1 MIKWETDEI
10 QIIYFEDIKGEVK
23 ILVKVIAIAN
33 QKGGVGKTTT
43 TVNLAACLAQKGRKV
58 LLIDSDPQGN
68 STSGL
73 GFDKRD
79 IKKCIYDTLIDD
91 VPMKELIIHSSYDNL
106 DVLPATIQLAG
117 AEIELVSLMNREGR
131 LKSSLE
137 RVKHDYDYVLIDT
150 PPTLGFLTLNA
161 LVASDMVLIPI
172 QTQFFA
178 LMGLSMILD
187 LLELIKTDLGYDI
200 KKRYLLTIFDPRTKM
215 AKEIVAQVK
224 ESLGEDVF
232 KTVIPNNIRL
242 AEAPSYGLPISIH
255 APDSPGAL
263 AYSNLAK
270 EVMAL

>member
-1 MIKWETDEI
+1 M
-10 QIIYFEDIKGEVK
+10 QI
-23 ILVKVIAIAN
+23 IAIAN
-33 QKGGVGKTTT
+33 QKGGCGKTTT
-43 TVNLAACLAQKGRKV
+43 TVNLAAYLALNGKRT
-58 LLIDSDPQGN
+58 LLVDLDPQGS
-68 STSGL
+68 STRHLGLNELDKTMYDVLMRGLDIRALIKNTMVSGL
-73 GFDKRD
+73 D
-79 IKKCIYDTLIDD
+79 IAPTNNFLGKA
-91 VPMKELIIHSSYDNL
+91 ELELASKLTARES
-106 DVLPATIQLAG
+106 VLRPKL
-117 AEIELVSLMNREGR
+117 R
-131 LKSSLE
+131 SLE
-137 RVKHDYDYVLIDT
+137 GYDYVLIDT

>member
-1 MIKWETDEI
+1 M
-10 QIIYFEDIKGEVK
+10 QI
-23 ILVKVIAIAN
+23 IAIAN
-33 QKGGVGKTTT
+33 QKGGCGKTTT
-43 TVNLAACLAQKGRKV
+43 AVNLAAYLALNGKKT
-58 LLIDSDPQGN
+58 LLVDLDPQGS
-68 STSGL
+68 STRHLGL
-73 GFDKRD
+73 NELDKTM
-79 IKKCIYDTLIDD
+79 Y
-91 VPMKELIIHSSYDNL
+91 
-106 DVLPATIQLAG
+106 DVLMRGLDIRALIKNTMVSDLDIAPTNNFLGKAELELASKLT
-117 AEIELVSLMNREGR
+117 ARESVLR
-131 LKSSLE
+131 PKLRSLE
-137 RVKHDYDYVLIDT
+137 GYDYVLIDT

>member
-1 MIKWETDEI
+1 M
-10 QIIYFEDIKGEVK
+10 QI
-23 ILVKVIAIAN
+23 IAIAN
-33 QKGGVGKTTT
+33 QKGGCGKTTT
-43 TVNLAACLAQKGRKV
+43 TVNLAAYLALNGKKT
-58 LLIDSDPQGN
+58 LLVDLDPQGS
-68 STSGL
+68 STRHLGL
-73 GFDKRD
+73 NELDKTM
-79 IKKCIYDTLIDD
+79 Y
-91 VPMKELIIHSSYDNL
+91 
-106 DVLPATIQLAG
+106 DVLMRGLDIRALIKNTMVSDLDIAPTNNFLGKAELELASKLT
-117 AEIELVSLMNREGR
+117 ARESVLR
-131 LKSSLE
+131 PKLRSLE
-137 RVKHDYDYVLIDT
+137 GYDYVLIDT

-200 KKRYLLTIFDPRTKM
+200 KKRYLLTLFDPRTKM
-215 AKEIVAQVK
+215 AKEIVVQVK

-242 AEAPSYGLPISIH
+242 AEAPSYGLPISLH

>member
-1 MIKWETDEI
+1 M
-10 QIIYFEDIKGEVK
+10 QI
-23 ILVKVIAIAN
+23 IAIAN
-33 QKGGVGKTTT
+33 QKGGCGKTTT
-43 TVNLAACLAQKGRKV
+43 TVNLAAYLALNGKRT
-58 LLIDSDPQGN
+58 LLVDLDPQGS
-68 STSGL
+68 STRHLGLNELDKTMYDVLMRGLDIRALIKNTMVSGL
-73 GFDKRD
+73 D
-79 IKKCIYDTLIDD
+79 IAPTNNFLGKA
-91 VPMKELIIHSSYDNL
+91 ELELASKLTARES
-106 DVLPATIQLAG
+106 VLRPKL
-117 AEIELVSLMNREGR
+117 R
-131 LKSSLE
+131 SLE
-137 RVKHDYDYVLIDT
+137 GYDYVLIDT

-242 AEAPSYGLPISIH
+242 AEAPSYGLPISTH

>member
-1 MIKWETDEI
+1 M
-10 QIIYFEDIKGEVK
+10 QI
-23 ILVKVIAIAN
+23 IAIAN
-33 QKGGVGKTTT
+33 QKGGCGKTTT
-43 TVNLAACLAQKGRKV
+43 TVNLAAYLALNEKRT
-58 LLIDSDPQGN
+58 LLVDLDPQGS
-68 STSGL
+68 STRHLGL
-73 GFDKRD
+73 NELDKTMYDVMMKGLD
-79 IKKCIYDTLIDD
+79 IRALIKNTMVSDLD
-91 VPMKELIIHSSYDNL
+91 IAPTNNFLGKAELELASKLTARES
-106 DVLPATIQLAG
+106 VLRPKL
-117 AEIELVSLMNREGR
+117 R
-131 LKSSLE
+131 SLE
-137 RVKHDYDYVLIDT
+137 GYDYVLIDT

-200 KKRYLLTIFDPRTKM
+200 KKRYLLTLFDPRTKM

-242 AEAPSYGLPISIH
+242 AEAPSYGLPISLH

>member
-1 MIKWETDEI
+1 M
-10 QIIYFEDIKGEVK
+10 QI
-23 ILVKVIAIAN
+23 IAIAN
-33 QKGGVGKTTT
+33 QKGGCGKTTT
-43 TVNLAACLAQKGRKV
+43 TVNLAAYLALNGKKT
-58 LLIDSDPQGN
+58 LLVDLDPQGS
-68 STSGL
+68 STRHLGL
-73 GFDKRD
+73 NELDKTM
-79 IKKCIYDTLIDD
+79 Y
-91 VPMKELIIHSSYDNL
+91 
-106 DVLPATIQLAG
+106 DVLMRGLDIRALIKNTMVSDLDIAPTNNFLGKAELELASKLT
-117 AEIELVSLMNREGR
+117 ARESVLR
-131 LKSSLE
+131 PKLRSLE
-137 RVKHDYDYVLIDT
+137 GYDYVLIDT

-242 AEAPSYGLPISIH
+242 AEAPSYGLPITLH

>member
-1 MIKWETDEI
+1 M
-10 QIIYFEDIKGEVK
+10 QI
-23 ILVKVIAIAN
+23 IAIAN
-33 QKGGVGKTTT
+33 QKGGCGKTTT
-43 TVNLAACLAQKGRKV
+43 TVNLAAYLALNGKRT
-58 LLIDSDPQGN
+58 LLVDLDPQGS
-68 STSGL
+68 STRHLGL
-73 GFDKRD
+73 NELDKTM
-79 IKKCIYDTLIDD
+79 Y
-91 VPMKELIIHSSYDNL
+91 
-106 DVLPATIQLAG
+106 DVLMRGLDIRALIKNTMVSDLDIAPTNNFLGKAELELASKLT
-117 AEIELVSLMNREGR
+117 ARESVLR
-131 LKSSLE
+131 PKLRSLE
-137 RVKHDYDYVLIDT
+137 GYDYVLIDT

-200 KKRYLLTIFDPRTKM
+200 KKRYLLTLFDPRTKM
-215 AKEIVAQVK
+215 AKEVVAQVR

-242 AEAPSYGLPISIH
+242 AEAPSYGVPISIH

-270 EVMAL
+270 EVIAL

>member
-1 MIKWETDEI
+1 M
-10 QIIYFEDIKGEVK
+10 QI
-23 ILVKVIAIAN
+23 IAIAN
-33 QKGGVGKTTT
+33 QKGGCGKTTT
-43 TVNLAACLAQKGRKV
+43 TVNLAAYLALNGKRT
-58 LLIDSDPQGN
+58 LLVDLDPQGS
-68 STSGL
+68 STRHLGL
-73 GFDKRD
+73 NELDKTM
-79 IKKCIYDTLIDD
+79 Y
-91 VPMKELIIHSSYDNL
+91 
-106 DVLPATIQLAG
+106 DVLMRGLDIRALIKNTMVSDLDIAPTNNFLGKAELELASKLT
-117 AEIELVSLMNREGR
+117 ARESVLR
-131 LKSSLE
+131 PKLRSLE
-137 RVKHDYDYVLIDT
+137 GYDYVLIDT

-200 KKRYLLTIFDPRTKM
+200 KKRYLLTLFDPRTKM

-242 AEAPSYGLPISIH
+242 AEAPSYGLPITLH

>member
-1 MIKWETDEI
+1 M
-10 QIIYFEDIKGEVK
+10 QI
-23 ILVKVIAIAN
+23 IAIAN
-33 QKGGVGKTTT
+33 QKGGCGKTTT
-43 TVNLAACLAQKGRKV
+43 AVNLAAYLALNEKRT
-58 LLIDSDPQGN
+58 LLVDLDPQGS
-68 STSGL
+68 STRHLGLNELDKTMYDVLMRGLDIKALIKNTMVSGL
-73 GFDKRD
+73 D
-79 IKKCIYDTLIDD
+79 IAPTNNFLGKA
-91 VPMKELIIHSSYDNL
+91 ELELASKLTARES
-106 DVLPATIQLAG
+106 VLRPKL
-117 AEIELVSLMNREGR
+117 R
-131 LKSSLE
+131 SLE
-137 RVKHDYDYVLIDT
+137 GYDYVLIDT

-200 KKRYLLTIFDPRTKM
+200 KKRYLLTLFDPRTKM

-242 AEAPSYGLPISIH
+242 AEAPSYGLPISLH

>member
-1 MIKWETDEI
+1 M
-10 QIIYFEDIKGEVK
+10 QI
-23 ILVKVIAIAN
+23 LAIAN
-33 QKGGVGKTTT
+33 QKGGCGKTTT
-43 TVNLAACLAQKGRKV
+43 TVNLAAYLALNEKRI
-58 LLIDSDPQGN
+58 LLVDLDPQGS
-68 STSGL
+68 STRHLGLNELDKTMYDVLMRGLDIRALIKNTMVSGL
-73 GFDKRD
+73 D
-79 IKKCIYDTLIDD
+79 IAPTNNFLGKA
-91 VPMKELIIHSSYDNL
+91 ELELASKLTARES
-106 DVLPATIQLAG
+106 VLRPKL
-117 AEIELVSLMNREGR
+117 R
-131 LKSSLE
+131 SLE
-137 RVKHDYDYVLIDT
+137 GYAYVLIDT

>member
-1 MIKWETDEI
+1 M
-10 QIIYFEDIKGEVK
+10 QI
-23 ILVKVIAIAN
+23 IAIAN
-33 QKGGVGKTTT
+33 QKGGCGKTTT
-43 TVNLAACLAQKGRKV
+43 TVNLAAYLALNGKKT
-58 LLIDSDPQGN
+58 LLVDLDPQGS
-68 STSGL
+68 STRHLGLNELDKTMYDVLMRGLDIRALIKNTMVSGL
-73 GFDKRD
+73 D
-79 IKKCIYDTLIDD
+79 IAPTNNFLGKA
-91 VPMKELIIHSSYDNL
+91 ELELASKLTARES
-106 DVLPATIQLAG
+106 VLRPKL
-117 AEIELVSLMNREGR
+117 R
-131 LKSSLE
+131 SLE
-137 RVKHDYDYVLIDT
+137 GYDYVLIDT

>member
-1 MIKWETDEI
+1 M
-10 QIIYFEDIKGEVK
+10 QI
-23 ILVKVIAIAN
+23 IAIAN
-33 QKGGVGKTTT
+33 QKGGCGKTTT
-43 TVNLAACLAQKGRKV
+43 TVNLAAYLALNEKRT
-58 LLIDSDPQGN
+58 LLVDLDPQGS
-68 STSGL
+68 STRHLGLNELDKTMYDVLMKGLDIRALIKNTMVSGL
-73 GFDKRD
+73 D
-79 IKKCIYDTLIDD
+79 IAPTNNFLGKA
-91 VPMKELIIHSSYDNL
+91 ELELASKLTARES
-106 DVLPATIQLAG
+106 VLRPKL
-117 AEIELVSLMNREGR
+117 R
-131 LKSSLE
+131 SLE
-137 RVKHDYDYVLIDT
+137 GYDYVLIDT